1 MRTLSILLAL
11 AALMATGVQAA
22 DPPRREIAFVANAE
36 AGTVTLV
43 DVAGRKVLG
52 AIDINPGKRRIDRPG
67 TPNFA
72 QDTDVSPD
80 GRTLYVSRGYLG
92 DVAAF
97 DIASG
102 KLLWRLEAAGVR
114 ADHIALS
121 PDGSRLF
128 VSAITANEVQMIDT
142 RTHSFVGSF
151 ASGDWPHVL
160 EFSPD
165 ERYIFNGSLGNQL
178 LPQGADGRK
187 QLTIADPNTLQVVRT
202 YQFDAG
208 VRPFAIDPDG

>member
-102 KLLWRLEAAGVR
+102 ALVWERRLNTAR
-114 ADHIALS
+114 ADHMALTK
-121 PDGSRLF
+121 DGVSLF
-128 VSAITANEVQMIDT
+128 VSAM
-142 RTHSFVGSF
+142 
-151 ASGDWPHVL
+151 
-160 EFSPD
+160 
-165 ERYIFNGSLGNQL
+165 
-178 LPQGADGRK
+178 ADNK
-187 QLTIADPNTLQVVRT
+187 A
-202 YQFDAG
+202 
-208 VRPFAIDPDG
+208 